1 MNKKITALI
10 ASFVML
16 VSTAT
21 SYGSCTKIN
30 AKEPD
35 VKGQLISK
43 LQEKS
48 EGKLKFETNDKNGHQ
63 IFMSGRLSDKKV
75 PSVDEAIN
83 FIEENKVLLDFTGS
97 SKDLKVLDTSKDALG
112 YTHIKLAQLL
122 GGYEIKDRVVTLHF
136 DREGYI
142 VNLTGNIENKINS
155 ITKLGTKNITP
166 KDAVEIAKNKLGVT
180 ELRKEA
186 SSQKQILIKEDKAY
200 EVYKVNI
207 QYDIPEIGNWDIYV
221 EASSGEIVKQDS
233 NIRFDGA
240 VTGSGTAVDGTIK
253 TLNLYQS
260 GSTYQLKDV
269 TKPMTGQITSYTAN
283 NAQIEPGTLATS
295 STTTIS
301 DRAEVSAHYY
311 AGLVY
316 DFYKNM
322 FNRNSI
328 NNSGMSIISTVH
340 YGSAYNNAFWDGSQM
355 VYGDGDGSQF
365 TYLSGDLDVVGHEM
379 THGVD
384 SSTANLNYQDQSGA
398 LNESLSDILGVLIE
412 TYDRYN
418 VKGGGTWTFN
428 SADWVVGDNVYT
440 PGTPG
445 DALRSLANPTLYGQ
459 PANMSGYV
467 YTTSDNGGVHTNSG
481 IPNKAAYLVAQSIGC
496 DKTARIYYRALAN
509 YFVSTTDF
517 AGSKNGLVQAATDL
531 YGAGGAEVSAIN
543 SAYTSVGIGSSA
555 QDTYEPN
562 NTISQAYAI
571 NFAQGYDS
579 YIYSTS
585 DVDYYKVSPTSA
597 GTITLNLINLPGD
610 YDLYLVNSS
619 GTILA
624 RSENGGTTSES
635 LTYSNSA
642 AGTYY
647 IKVVGYNGAYSTTQA
662 YNLKATFTGGTSSDP
677 YEPNDS
683 TSTAYAITSGTT
695 YNAYI
700 YSTTDVDYYKFSKT
714 TSGTITVSLTN
725 LPGDYDLYLLNS
737 AGTIVAYSE
746 NAGTTSESISYSAS
760 TGTYYVEVV
769 GYNGAYS
776 KTTKYAVKAT
786 Y

>member
-21 SYGSCTKIN
+21 SYGSYTKVN
-30 AKEPD
+30 AKDPD
-35 VKGQLISK
+35 VKAQLISK

-48 EGKLKFETNDKNGHQ
+48 EGKLKLEVSNQNGHQ
-63 IFMSGRLSDKKV
+63 IFMSGKLSDKKV
-75 PSVDEAIN
+75 PSADEAIN
-83 FIEENKVLLDFTGS
+83 FIEKNKVLLDFKGT
-97 SKDLKVLDTSKDALG
+97 KNDLKVLETSKDELG
-112 YTHIKLAQLL
+112 YTHVKFAQLFA
-122 GGYEIKDRVVTLHF
+122 GDEIKDRVITVHF
-136 DREGYI
+136 DRDGYI
-142 VNLTGNIENKINS
+142 VNLTGNIENKINT
-155 ITKLGTKNITP
+155 ITKLGTKNITSNE
-166 KDAVEIAKNKLGVT
+166 AIEIAKNKLEVT

-186 SSQKQILIKEDKAY
+186 SSEKQILIFDDKAY
-200 EVYKVNI
+200 EVYKINI
-207 QYDIPEIGNWDIYV
+207 QYNIPEIGNWDIYV
-221 EASSGEIVKQDS
+221 EANSGEIVKQES

-253 TLNLYQS
+253 ALNLYQS
-260 GSTYQLKDV
+260 GTTYQLKDV

-283 NAQIEPGTLATS
+283 NAQVEPGTLATS
-295 STTTIS
+295 TSTTIS

-311 AGLVY
+311 AGTVY
-316 DFYKNM
+316 DFYKNL
-322 FNRNSI
+322 FSRNSI

-340 YGSAYNNAFWDGSQM
+340 YGSRYNNAFWDGSQM

-365 TYLSGDLDVVGHEM
+365 TYLSGDLDVVAHEM

-398 LNESLSDILGVLIE
+398 LNESISDIFGVLVE
-412 TYDRYN
+412 TYDKYN

-428 SADWVVGDNVYT
+428 SANWVVGDDVYT
-440 PGTPG
+440 PGTSG

-459 PANMSGYV
+459 PATMSGYV
-467 YTTSDNGGVHTNSG
+467 NTTSDNGGVHTNSG
-481 IPNKAAYLVAQSIGC
+481 IPNKAGYLIAQSIGC
-496 DKTARIYYRALAN
+496 EKTARIYYRALTN
-509 YFVSTTDF
+509 YFISTTDF
-517 AGSKNGLVQAATDL
+517 AGSKSGLVQAATDL
-531 YGAGGAEVSAIN
+531 YSVGGAEVTAIN

-571 NFAQGYDS
+571 NFSQGYDS
-579 YIYSTS
+579 YIFSSS
-585 DVDYYKVSPTSA
+585 DIDYYKVSPTSA
-597 GTITLNLINLPGD
+597 GSITLNLTNLAGD
-610 YDLYLVNSS
+610 YDLYLVNSA
-619 GTILA
+619 GTILG
-624 RSENGGTTSES
+624 RSENGSTTSES
-635 LTYSNSA
+635 LTYSNTA

-647 IKVVGYNGAYSTTQA
+647 IKVIGYNGAYSTTKA
-662 YNLKATFTGGTSSDP
+662 YNLKATFVGGGTTDP
-677 YEPNDS
+677 YEPNNS
-683 TSTAYAITSGTT
+683 TSTAYAIASGTT

-700 YSTTDVDYYKFSKT
+700 YSSSDVDYYKISKT

-725 LPGDYDLYLLNS
+725 LPGDYDLYLRNS

-760 TGTYYVEVV
+760 AGTYYVEVV
-769 GYNGAYS
+769 GYNGIYS
-776 KTTKYAVKAT
+776 TTTKYALKAT

>member
-10 ASFVML
+10 ASVVML

-21 SYGSCTKIN
+21 SYGSYTKVN
-30 AKEPD
+30 AKEFD
-35 VKGQLISK
+35 KKGQLIST

-48 EGKLKFETNDKNGHQ
+48 SGKLKLETNDRNGHQ
-63 IFMSGRLSDKKV
+63 IFISGKLSDKKV
-75 PSVDEAIN
+75 PSADEAIN
-83 FIEENKVLLDFTGS
+83 FIEENKELLDFKGT
-97 SKDLKVLDTSKDALG
+97 KNDLKVLETSKDALG
-112 YTHIKLAQLL
+112 YTHVKLAQLL
-122 GGYEIKDRVVTLHF
+122 AGYEIKDRLLTVHF
-136 DREGYI
+136 DGDGYI
-142 VNLTGNIENKINS
+142 VNFTGNIENKINS
-155 ITKLGTKNITP
+155 ITKLGTKNIAP
-166 KDAVEIAKNKLGVT
+166 NQAVEIAKNKLGVV
-180 ELRKEA
+180 ELRKDP
-186 SSQKQILIKEDKAY
+186 SFQKQILIKEDKAY

-207 QYDIPEIGNWDIYV
+207 QYNIPEIGNWDIYV
-221 EASSGEIVKQDS
+221 ESNSGEIVKQDS

-260 GSTYQLKDV
+260 GTTYQLKDI

-283 NAQIEPGTLATS
+283 HAQVEPGTLATS
-295 STTTIS
+295 TTTTIS
-301 DRAEVSAHYY
+301 DEAEVSAHYY
-311 AGLVY
+311 AGMVY
-316 DFYKNM
+316 DFYKNL

-328 NNSGMSIISTVH
+328 NNSGMNIISTVH

-365 TYLSGDLDVVGHEM
+365 TYLSGDLDVVAHEM

-398 LNESLSDILGVLIE
+398 LNESLSDIFGVLVE
-412 TYDRYN
+412 TYDKYN

-428 SADWVVGDNVYT
+428 SANWVVGDDVYT
-440 PGTPG
+440 PGTSG
-445 DALRSLANPTLYGQ
+445 DALRSLANPALYGQ
-459 PANMSGYV
+459 PATMSGYV
-467 YTTSDNGGVHTNSG
+467 YTTSDYGGVHTNSG
-481 IPNKAAYLVAQSIGC
+481 IPNKAAFLIAQSIGC
-496 DKTARIYYRALAN
+496 EKTARIYYRALTN
-509 YFVSTTDF
+509 YFISTTDF
-517 AGSKNGLVQAATDL
+517 AGSKSGLVQAATDL

-543 SAYTSVGIGSSA
+543 SSYTSVGIGSSA

-571 NFAQGYDS
+571 NFSQGYDS
-579 YIYSTS
+579 YIFSSS
-585 DVDYYKVSPTSA
+585 DIDYYKVSPTSS
-597 GTITLNLINLPGD
+597 GSINLNLINLPGD

-619 GTILA
+619 GTVLA

-662 YNLKATFTGGTSSDP
+662 YNLKATFTGGGSSDP

-683 TSTAYAITSGTT
+683 TSAAYAIASGTT

-700 YSTTDVDYYKFSKT
+700 YSTTDVDYYKLSKT
-714 TSGTITVSLTN
+714 TSGTITISLTN
-725 LPGDYDLYLLNS
+725 LPGDYDLYLRNS

-760 TGTYYVEVV
+760 AGTYYVEVV
-769 GYNGAYS
+769 GYSGAYS
-776 KTTKYAVKAT
+776 TTTKYALKAT